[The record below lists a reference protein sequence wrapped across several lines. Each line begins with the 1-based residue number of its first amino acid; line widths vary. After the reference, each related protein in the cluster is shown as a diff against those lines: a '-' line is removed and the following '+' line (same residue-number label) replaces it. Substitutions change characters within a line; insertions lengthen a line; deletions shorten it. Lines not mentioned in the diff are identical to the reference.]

1 MAYDRYDNRRDRN
14 PDFERSGE
22 RGDFRSGRRDD
33 RGFFERAG
41 DEIASWF
48 GDEDAERRRREDERM
63 NRSGGWNRDNN
74 WTRGR
79 DFDRGYGR
87 DFDRDRGGFRGSS
100 GDFGRNRWR
109 DEDRS
114 RWQQGRSERDY
125 ERMGY
130 AGQDHDYSARGGIGG
145 MSNPDYMSPTGPSFG
160 YGGRYGAGTD
170 SGYGSGGYGSEY
182 RGSEYNRDRE
192 QGRHR
197 DRHRDYR
204 PMTGD
209 YARSQSPWGRDD
221 YRNTTY
227 AGSGREGDRH
237 YHAWRQRQL
246 DELDNDY
253 DRYNRERQERF
264 ENDFGSW
271 RQNRIT
277 KRGRLDQIREH
288 MDVVGSDGEPVGKVD
303 CVKGDHI
310 VLTKGDSPD
319 NRHHKLDCSM
329 IETVE
334 GDQVR
339 LDIPAEE
346 AKSRW
351 ENAGDRDRGFFGS
364 SERKDRDEREEETNL
379 NSSFS
384 GTYEN
389 ER

>member
-1 MAYDRYDNRRDRN
+1 MAYDRYDSRRDRS
-14 PDFERSGE
+14 PEYDRSSD
-22 RGDFRSGRRDD
+22 RGDFRSGRRDE

-48 GDEDAERRRREDERM
+48 GDDDAERRRREDERM
-63 NRSGGWNRDNN
+63 NPDQGRDS

-79 DFDRGYGR
+79 NYDRGYGR
-87 DFDRDRGGFRGSS
+87 DFDRDRSAPRHNS
-100 GDFGRNRWR
+100 GDLGRSRER
-109 DEDRS
+109 DEDRTDRWS
-114 RWQQGRSERDY
+114 RQRSSEDWDRQGYSGYDRDY
-125 ERMGY
+125 
-130 AGQDHDYSARGGIGG
+130 SSRGGIGG
-145 MSNPDYMSPTGPSFG
+145 STSPDYMSPTGPSFG

-182 RGSEYNRDRE
+182 GGSEYNRDRE
-192 QGRHR
+192 ESR
-197 DRHRDYR
+197 DLDRDYR

-246 DELDNDY
+246 DELDSDY

-271 RQNRIT
+271 RQNRMT
-277 KRGRLDQIREH
+277 KRGRLGQIREH

-310 VLTKGDSPD
+310 VLTKDDSPD

-364 SERKDRDEREEETNL
+364 SEREDRNGREEETNL

-389 ER
+389 ES